1 MKQEIGR
8 EDKII
13 KYPKEQKRA
22 ENAALLSLQGG
33 GRGWGIGTWGK
44 ETSHKL

>member
-22 ENAALLSLQGG
+22 ENAALLSLQGWWQG
-33 GRGWGIGTWGK
+33 VGDRHLGK
-44 ETSHKL
+44 RNIP

>member
-13 KYPKEQKRA
+13 KYSEEQKRA
-22 ENAALLSLQGG
+22 ENAALLSLQGWWQG
-33 GRGWGIGTWGK
+33 VGMLVEVIF
-44 ETSHKL
+44 LFLI